1 MTGFLAYSLAGHDK
15 GELYLI
21 IDETKEH
28 VYVADGSVRPLD
40 RPKKKNK
47 KHIQIV
53 KNADR
58 KADIS
63 FMTNEEVRHIIRLYC
78 KKQSA
83 ASGKLYVEE
92 YNSPGLRQECYKD
105 IKEVK

>member
-21 IDETKEH
+21 IEDTGDF
-28 VYVADGSVRPLD
+28 VYVADGAVRTLD

-47 KHIQIV
+47 RHIQIV
-53 KNADR
+53 KNGIQR
-58 KADIS
+58 IDIS
-63 FMTNEEVRHIIRLYC
+63 SVTNEEIKHFI
-78 KKQSA
+78 
-83 ASGKLYVEE
+83 KLY
-92 YNSPGLRQECYKD
+92 LRG